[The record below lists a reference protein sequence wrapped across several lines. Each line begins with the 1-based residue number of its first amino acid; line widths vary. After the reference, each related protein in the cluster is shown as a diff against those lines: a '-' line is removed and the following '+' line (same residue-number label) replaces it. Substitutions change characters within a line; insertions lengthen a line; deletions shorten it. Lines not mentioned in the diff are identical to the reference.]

1 MTRLTWWMRIVGA
14 LYLFL
19 FVAATFLRLP
29 IRAEGP
35 EGVLDQAAAGEPTAR
50 FVVDTWV
57 TLGLELGVI
66 GAALLIASRVP
77 AQAGALVWTVIGSE
91 LVWGIGSDL
100 YKIARGYPVTAP
112 GIWFLIHSVIIVTG
126 VLSLRMARPAD
137 RSRH

>member
-1 MTRLTWWMRIVGA
+1 MTRLAWWMRIIGA

-19 FVAATFLRLP
+19 FVAAVFLRIP

-35 EGVLDQAAAGEPTAR
+35 EGVLAQAAAGDATAR

-66 GAALLIASRVP
+66 GGALLIASRTP
-77 AQAGALVWTVIGSE
+77 AHARVLVWTVIGSE

-100 YKIARGYPVTAP
+100 YKLARGYAATVP
-112 GIWFLIHSVIIVTG
+112 GIWILIHTVIIVTG
-126 VLSLRMARPAD
+126 IVSLRTLKEAEVG
-137 RSRH
+137 RH